1 MESVNKELDL
11 IFQQFYEWALNNCKT
26 NELRLQVQ
34 HKLETLTK
42 EERIKYVLQFTSFED
57 ARDYNIKD
65 CLSKLGYEDE
75 VLASRDFE
83 ASSYYTDLYN
93 QLNSL
98 YEKFL
103 SLREK
108 LNKIVSDSLES
119 IE

>member
-1 MESVNKELDL
+1 MESVNKELDY
-11 IFQQFYEWALNNCKT
+11 IFQQFYEWALNNSKT

-42 EERIKYVLQFTSFED
+42 EERIKYVLQFTTFED

-65 CLSKLGYEDE
+65 CLSKLGY
-75 VLASRDFE
+75 DFE

-119 IE
+119 IQ